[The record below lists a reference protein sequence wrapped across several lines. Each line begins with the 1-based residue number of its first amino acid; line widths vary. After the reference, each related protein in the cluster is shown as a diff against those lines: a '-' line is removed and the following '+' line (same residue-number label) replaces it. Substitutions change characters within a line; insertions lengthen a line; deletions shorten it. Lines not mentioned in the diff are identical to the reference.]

1 MRNHR
6 RLSLIVGLLAA
17 APVVA
22 AAPTEKAPPKRD
34 VCVASPTGGGSYNTF
49 IIRDVQP
56 LSAGRAIPLQGL
68 FFTGAMKVAPFHGS
82 AVMNMAGSVRIGLF
96 VHSTAESIN
105 DFTVAGVTD
114 QDFVGTWNYDND
126 GDFKPNGTLQMEL
139 KDCADITIP

>member
-1 MRNHR
+1 MRNAR
-6 RLSLIVGLLAA
+6 YVSLVVGLLAA

-22 AAPTEKAPPKRD
+22 PAAPAKAPKRD
-34 VCVASPTGGGSYNTF
+34 VCVASPTGGGSFNTF

-56 LSAGRAIPLQGL
+56 LSEGEAIPLQGL
-68 FFTGAMKVAPFHGS
+68 FFTGAQKVAPFHGS

-114 QDFVGTWNYDND
+114 KDFVGTWNFDND